1 MLAIVSDMV
10 FRWTSE
16 EGKKAQS
23 IKCGSDVGTLE
34 GKKDEIFC
42 MEYEM
47 IS

>member
-1 MLAIVSDMV
+1 MLAIVWDMV

-23 IKCGSDVGTLE
+23 IKCGLE